1 MSLLLLVNG
10 ARAIVYAGAEL
21 AKGSNVEAAG

>member
-10 ARAIVYAGAEL
+10 ARAIVYAGTEL
-21 AKGSNVEAAG
+21 AEGSNVEAAG